1 MTVGHHRRVVI
12 ALVCLAVL
20 DAGCAQTV
28 TVKVAGPHTGAKL
41 GEVTLGSVPPEG
53 VPVEV
58 PVGMAAVPYEVRH
71 GEQVASGTVAR
82 TEPSPLLLGAAI
94 GAVACCVPSALVLGF
109 CVANPGL
116 LAAPVFVAVGL
127 GDVGALTASCVAPS
141 WATLP
146 VLSGCGALGM
156 APSLLALVA
165 DAPPAE
171 VTLPAPA
178 VTEPLPADAASGPV
192 VGMAW

>member
-1 MTVGHHRRVVI
+1 MTVSRLRPSAFAAACL
-12 ALVCLAVL
+12 ALVLS
-20 DAGCAQTV
+20 GCAQTV
-28 TVKVAGPHTGAKL
+28 TVRVDGPHTAVKVGD
-41 GEVTLGSVPPEG
+41 VTLGPVPPEG
-53 VPVEV
+53 APVAI

-71 GEQVASGTVAR
+71 GEQVASGAVAR
-82 TEPSPLLLGAAI
+82 TEPNPWLLGAAL

-146 VLSGCGALGM
+146 VLSGCGALGLS
-156 APSLLALVA
+156 PSLLALVA
-165 DAPPAE
+165 DAPAAE
-171 VTLPAPA
+171 VTLPAPPA
-178 VTEPLPADAASGPV
+178 AEAAPADAGPV
-192 VGMAW
+192 VGMRW